1 VNEDSTNPASGL
13 RDLATAK
20 AWAADDASTETL
32 LARLYQQWPA
42 VHPELAGNPRTP
54 VYLLARLANSD
65 DPAIIAAIRRNPT
78 AVASSIRPRTPWP
91 APTAS
96 RAEPAPL
103 GQSQTQHCPNPACQ
117 ATVRPEQVRCFSCGM
132 ALRGDI
138 TGVIPATVATT
149 GWSADPSTAETTATA
164 VVPPDAGWPIDPAAA
179 ATAPLYGINAVRTV
193 TPFGAVP
200 GVATPPRGT
209 ESAKVEAAA
218 GAGAAG
224 GATAAVGG
232 GGEGKGR
239 FTLTGKT
246 LDSSRARVGP
256 VGLLGFFALLGML
269 AVGLLS
275 FKLISANKADT
286 RAQAEK
292 QISPKPP
299 KGAASPATPT
309 TVSGVGP
316 QGSGATTAVIP
327 VVVAAEP
334 SVVNNNPDPAPAST
348 EAPAP
353 ETTPP
358 PATVAATTKTTKAAP
373 APTTAPT
380 TVATT
385 AAAPVTT
392 LGTKSATTPPN
403 ATPSQLTSLAQEYAN
418 ALASKNADLVKAL
431 NPSQSGDLSGYKY
444 LDASTVIPVSMS
456 SGADPHTM
464 KLGLIAHEVT
474 STGKR
479 TIIYCAN
486 WKLNIAKHTVTPTS
500 GRELKTMKGI
510 IDPATLVSDVQK
522 NCG

>member
-1 VNEDSTNPASGL
+1 
-13 RDLATAK
+13 
-20 AWAADDASTETL
+20 
-32 LARLYQQWPA
+32 
-42 VHPELAGNPRTP
+42 
-54 VYLLARLANSD
+54 LARLANSD
-65 DPAIIAAIRRNPT
+65 DPAIIAAIRSNPT

-91 APTAS
+91 APTAAK
-96 RAEPAPL
+96 AEPAPL
-103 GQSQTQHCPNPACQ
+103 GQSQAQHCPNPACQ

-132 ALRGDI
+132 ALRSDT
-138 TGVIPATVATT
+138 TGVIPATAATAS
-149 GWSADPSTAETTATA
+149 WSVDPSTAETTATA
-164 VVPPDAGWPIDPAAA
+164 TISPDDGWPIDPAAA
-179 ATAPLYGINAVRTV
+179 ATAPLYGINTVRTV
-193 TPFGAVP
+193 TPLGAVP
-200 GVATPPRGT
+200 GVAASARSA
-209 ESAKVEAAA
+209 ESAKVAATA

-224 GATAAVGG
+224 GAAAAATG
-232 GGEGKGR
+232 GGEGKGK

-256 VGLLGFFALLGML
+256 VGLLGFFALLGVL
-269 AVGLLS
+269 AVGLLG
-275 FKLISANKADT
+275 FKLISASKADT

-299 KGAASPATPT
+299 KGAASPAIPT
-309 TVSGVGP
+309 SAKGVGP

-334 SVVNNNPDPAPAST
+334 SVANNNPDPAPAST

-353 ETTPP
+353 ETTPQ

-373 APTTAPT
+373 APTAAPT
-380 TVATT
+380 TAVATT

-392 LGTKSATTPPN
+392 LGTKSATTPPS

-464 KLGLIAHEVT
+464 KLGLVAHEVT

-486 WKLNIAKHTVTPTS
+486 WKLNLAKHTVTPTS
-500 GRELKTMKGI
+500 GRELKTLKGI
-510 IDPATLVSDVQK
+510 IDPGTLVADVQK
-522 NCG
+522 SCG